1 MRLVRIRPVSL
12 VVTLVLV
19 ALLAAA
25 CYPPPAPGLVQQ
37 PPAPAAAATLAPTA
51 APTSVPTARV
61 AITATASVV
70 AAPITVT
77 LPTKVVTT
85 TVATKVVTATM
96 TTKVVTATLPA
107 AAAAKPVVTSTMVLS
122 PTVAAAKA
130 APTATAKA
138 SPTATKLPPTAVA
151 PAAAPKAAAAAS
163 LTLDQLKNATYSSEF
178 IQEGQI
184 TLKDGK
190 YEASTGPGA
199 TQKVVTTLVEP
210 IALGD
215 LNADGMDDAVVVLGT
230 NTGGSGVFMYLHV
243 VLNDGARLKEAAFA
257 PMGDRVRINALTI
270 IDDTIELDVLTHA
283 PNDPLCCPT
292 QEVLLTYKL
301 DGENLLLVSTMQKPT
316 IRGSAMAPVTRTIT
330 FTTPTEGQS
339 VKTGLS
345 VSGSVS
351 VTPFENN
358 LNYRVYG
365 GGNGQIIGS
374 GSIKVTGEQ
383 GKPGQFSGAV
393 QFAVGKE
400 QIGRIEVLDIDVAT
414 GETLARGAV
423 NVSFGKAMKAFTGK
437 SRTITITAPK
447 PGDAVSSPVQL
458 AGETTLTPFE
468 KNLSYRIYQN
478 GKVIGGGPIMVKG
491 DMNGPATFDVQA
503 EFKAAGADPLSIQVL
518 DQDMATGFIIA
529 EAWVEV
535 FLK

>member
-1 MRLVRIRPVSL
+1 MS
-12 VVTLVLV
+12 
-19 ALLAAA
+19 
-25 CYPPPAPGLVQQ
+25 
-37 PPAPAAAATLAPTA
+37 
-51 APTSVPTARV
+51 
-61 AITATASVV
+61 AS
-70 AAPITVT
+70 
-77 LPTKVVTT
+77 
-85 TVATKVVTATM
+85 
-96 TTKVVTATLPA
+96 
-107 AAAAKPVVTSTMVLS
+107 
-122 PTVAAAKA
+122 
-130 APTATAKA
+130 
-138 SPTATKLPPTAVA
+138 
-151 PAAAPKAAAAAS
+151 S
-163 LTLDQLKNATYSSEF
+163 LTVELLKNATYSSEF
-178 IQEGQI
+178 IQEGEI

-215 LNADGMDDAVVVLGT
+215 LNADGIDDAVVVLGT
-230 NTGGSGVFMYLHV
+230 NTGGSGVFMYVHV
-243 VLNDGARLKEAAFA
+243 VLNDGAKLKEAAFA
-257 PMGDRVRINALTI
+257 PMGDRVRINALNI
-270 IDDTIELDVLTHA
+270 SDDTIELDVLTHA

-301 DGENLLLVSTMQKPT
+301 DGENLLLVSTLQKPT

-351 VTPFENN
+351 VIPFENN
-358 LNYRVYG
+358 LTYRVYG

-383 GKPGQFSGAV
+383 GKPGKFSGAV
-393 QFAVGKE
+393 QFTVGKE
-400 QIGRIEVLDIDVAT
+400 QIGRIEVVDIDVAT

-447 PGDAVSSPVQL
+447 PGDAVSTPMQL

-468 KNLSYRIYQN
+468 KNLAYRIYQN
-478 GKVIGGGPIMVKG
+478 GKVIGAGPIMVKG
-491 DMNGPATFDVQA
+491 DMNGPATFDVKA